1 MTNKKNFII
10 YILLIISIISCVPS
24 KPVYEEEIL
33 TADRLIKKLEANR
46 RKIKT
51 FQGSGIINVESEK
64 IDAKATFEVFLK
76 KPDSLKF
83 VIYGPFGIDLAQ
95 ALITSSEFEFYD
107 EMKNTVYKGRN
118 DNNILNKIFHIDL
131 SFAELIDA
139 FAGAVNLT
147 DKLRIE
153 PDNYKLTD
161 EEYHLT
167 YLDTLNNKQSLY
179 QIQISNLAINNF
191 KLYKN
196 KKTLLFDGEYKD
208 FEMFD
213 NVAIPSTVIIQNK
226 INEQKV
232 TIDYRN
238 ILVNEDL
245 GNLQLDLPKDV
256 SVKIW

>member
-1 MTNKKNFII
+1 MTKYKNIFL
-10 YILLIISIISCVPS
+10 YLLLIVSVISCVPS
-24 KPVYEEEIL
+24 KPDYEEEIL

-51 FQGSGIINVESEK
+51 FEGSGIFNVESEK

-107 EMKNTVYKGRN
+107 EMKNILYKGRN
-118 DNNILNKIFHIDL
+118 NSDILNKIFHIDM
-131 SFAELIDA
+131 SFSELVDA

-153 PDNYKLTD
+153 PDIYKLTD
-161 EEYHLT
+161 KEYHLT

-179 QIQISNLAINNF
+179 EIQIGNLAIN
-191 KLYKN
+191 KYELYKN
-196 KKTLLFDGEYKD
+196 EKTLLLDGVYSD

-213 NVAIPSTVIIQNK
+213 NVAVPSTVVINNQLNNQK
-226 INEQKV
+226 I
-232 TIDYRN
+232 TIDYRK
-238 ILVNEDL
+238 ISVNE
-245 GNLQLDLPKDV
+245 NLQNLKLEIPKDV
-256 SVKIW
+256 VVKIW